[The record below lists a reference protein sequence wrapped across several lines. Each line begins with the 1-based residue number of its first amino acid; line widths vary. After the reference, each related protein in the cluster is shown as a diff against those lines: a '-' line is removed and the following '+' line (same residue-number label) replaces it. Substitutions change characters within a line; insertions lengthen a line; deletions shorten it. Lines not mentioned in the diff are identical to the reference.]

1 MRHSPIKIVLT
12 YIVALLPGIAGLIL
26 LALPLYDVW
35 VLVCAGVLAL
45 FSCGLLALMR
55 YCFKL
60 EADYTKQ
67 LQAHDEE
74 AAQREKQ
81 LAQSVEEFN
90 AIIAGM
96 PDGLVVFAADGSIVS
111 ANPAAREILA
121 GDTTGGYQSL
131 SREKHYLSVVESALA
146 GETKTKKMKRAG
158 RVYSLSAAPATG
170 TKGDTAAVLFIV
182 DITDAELSKKMRR
195 EFSANVSH
203 ELKTPLTSILGY
215 AEIIG
220 NGLVKAEDIPK
231 FAGRIRKE
239 AARLLTLIEDIIKL
253 SRLDEDELRAE
264 FAPVEL
270 HGLCEAVLGELAA
283 KAEKSQVTLS
293 LTGKATVVSGFEPAL
308 YEMVH
313 NLCDNAIAY
322 NRPGGGVRVALETVD
337 GRPQLSVADDGIGI
351 APEHLGRIFERFYR
365 VDKSHSKDTGGTG
378 LGLSIVKHDAQLH
391 DAQLSVDSTPGV
403 GTTIR
408 VLFRAQARE
417 KE

>member
-1 MRHSPIKIVLT
+1 MRQGPMKIVLT

-45 FSCGLLALMR
+45 FSCMMLALMR

-60 EADYTKQ
+60 EADYAKQ
-67 LQAHDEE
+67 LKAHDAE
-74 AAQREKQ
+74 AANREKQ

-90 AIIAGM
+90 AIVAGM

-121 GDTTGGYQSL
+121 GDATGGYRSL
-131 SREKHYLSVVESALA
+131 SRDKHYLSVVESALA
-146 GETKTKKMKRAG
+146 GKTKTKKMKRAG
-158 RVYSLSAAPATG
+158 RVYSLSAAPAAG
-170 TKGDTAAVLFIV
+170 TEENTAAVLFIV
-182 DITDAELSKKMRR
+182 DVTDAELSKKMRR

-220 NGLVKAEDIPK
+220 NGLVKPEDIPK

-270 HGLCEAVLGELAA
+270 HALCEAVLGELAA

-293 LTGKATVVSGFEPAL
+293 LSGGETVVNGFEPAL

-322 NRPGGGVRVALETVD
+322 NRPGGGVRVVLETVD
-337 GRPQLSVADDGIGI
+337 GRPQLSVSDDGIGI
-351 APEHLGRIFERFYR
+351 AEEHLGRIFERFYR

-378 LGLSIVKHDAQLH
+378 LGLSIVKHDAELH
-391 DAQLSVDSTPGV
+391 DAQLSVESTSGV

-408 VLFRAQARE
+408 VLFRA
-417 KE
+417 

>member
-1 MRHSPIKIVLT
+1 MRHSPIKIVLA

-26 LALPLYDVW
+26 LVLRLDDIWA
-35 VLVCAGVLAL
+35 LVCAGVLAL

-60 EADYTKQ
+60 EADYTKR
-67 LQAHDEE
+67 LQVHDEE
-74 AAQREKQ
+74 AARREKQ

-158 RVYSLSAAPATG
+158 RVYSLSAAPAAG
-170 TKGDTAAVLFIV
+170 TEKNTAAVLFIV

-220 NGLVKAEDIPK
+220 NGLVKPEDIPK

-293 LTGKATVVSGFEPAL
+293 LTGGETVVSGFEPAL

-337 GRPQLSVADDGIGI
+337 GRPQLSVSDDGIGI

>member
-26 LALPLYDVW
+26 LVLPLYDVW

-220 NGLVKAEDIPK
+220 NGLVKPEDIPK

-239 AARLLTLIEDIIKL
+239 AY
-253 SRLDEDELRAE
+253 ELRAE

-293 LTGKATVVSGFEPAL
+293 LTGGETVVSGFEPAL

-408 VLFRAQARE
+408 VLFRA
-417 KE
+417 